1 MIGLYVISAK
11 PICMKSQIMNIK
23 AIMTATRKD
32 ITNINTILIE
42 KAIKSYDGCRTQK
55 HHFGGV
61 PETPLY

>member
-1 MIGLYVISAK
+1 
-11 PICMKSQIMNIK
+11 MNIK